1 MTIEVIDGRPV
12 GYLTVQEYAKKH
24 FVSPGCIRHQVFF
37 GKIEPLKIGY
47 EVWISEETPYPKD
60 RRLKENR

>member
-24 FVSPGCIRHQVFF
+24 FVSPGCIRQMVHRKMIAV
-37 GKIEPLKIGY
+37 LKIGY
-47 EVWISEETPYPKD
+47 EIWISEETPYPED

>member
-24 FVSPGCIRHQVFF
+24 FVSPGCIRNQVFF

-47 EVWISEETPYPKD
+47 EIWISEETPYPED

>member
-24 FVSPGCIRHQVFF
+24 FVSPGCIRQMVH
-37 GKIEPLKIGY
+37 KRMIAALKIGY
-47 EVWISEETPYPKD
+47 EIWIDEATPYPVD
-60 RRLKENR
+60 RRHKENR

>member
-24 FVSPGCIRHQVFF
+24 FVVPDVIRKKIFF
-37 GKIEPLKIGY
+37 GRIEPLKIGY
-47 EVWISEETPYPKD
+47 EIWIDEATPYPVD